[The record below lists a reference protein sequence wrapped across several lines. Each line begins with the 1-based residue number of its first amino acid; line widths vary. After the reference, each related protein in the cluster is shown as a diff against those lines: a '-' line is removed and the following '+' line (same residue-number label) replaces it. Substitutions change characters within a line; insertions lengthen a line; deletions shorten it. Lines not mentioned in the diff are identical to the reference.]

1 MLHYQITL
9 LFVIYRLIN
18 TLNDWKTAMFAWA
31 RCDPEQPGSQLYKED
46 DGDVYGVH
54 AKSCKGIL
62 IISCRGCTCNTY
74 HNIQPQ
80 GEGVRITGY
89 VDYGPGLNGNQEASK
104 STGIHLTS
112 SVLQFIFLS
121 YIGFWFPSSYML
133 GRWIHRRPINIFI
146 LGHHQHIIILPL
158 HHRLDFVCMDGAAVN
173 WAFINSIVNQPMSVA
188 RNTTSPIPNNLCCI
202 MDFSHAVKKIRNS
215 LEASAAHRYR
225 HLLTPFGPLLGE
237 HFTKPLSGIKLLIS
251 CVSIENWQTTT
262 SPSTQHLKCEIIFR
276 GSSE

>member
-1 MLHYQITL
+1 MLDYQITL
-9 LFVIYRLIN
+9 VFVIYRLTN

-133 GRWIHRRPINIFI
+133 GSGFIAGQLTSLFWDIINT
-146 LGHHQHIIILPL
+146 LSS
-158 HHRLDFVCMDGAAVN
+158 C
-173 WAFINSIVNQPMSVA
+173 
-188 RNTTSPIPNNLCCI
+188 
-202 MDFSHAVKKIRNS
+202 
-215 LEASAAHRYR
+215 
-225 HLLTPFGPLLGE
+225 
-237 HFTKPLSGIKLLIS
+237 HFTID
-251 CVSIENWQTTT
+251 
-262 SPSTQHLKCEIIFR
+262 STLFVWMEQL
-276 GSSE
+276 